1 MISVQPGR
9 SLRTTV
15 MTYGNDDVRLLGDWV
30 AWMQAG
36 GLAKRTIEARRQV
49 LGQFAVRLT
58 KDPQDADWQEVAA
71 FVSTDGWSAA
81 TRSTYF
87 LHVRAYYRWLV
98 RMEHRLDDP
107 TVKLR
112 SPRRP
117 KGEPQP
123 VTEDQL
129 RDVLESRIHRRT
141 RAMITLAAWQGLRCC
156 EIARVRADDIVGG
169 RLRVVG
175 KGGKRVSVPLHG
187 RVTAMQALMPAKG
200 WWFPAADGE
209 GPMSA
214 KSVSAVVTLALRR
227 AGVDSTAHKL
237 RHRFGTQALRSAGGN
252 VFTAQRA
259 LRHESAATT
268 AIYAAI
274 NDDQVEAAV
283 LGLPD
288 IVRRVLAA
296 GAPMSGAA

>member
-1 MISVQPGR
+1 
-9 SLRTTV
+9 
-15 MTYGNDDVRLLGDWV
+15 MTYSDSDVRLLGDWI

-36 GLAKRTIEARRQV
+36 GLAQRTISARQQV
-49 LGQFAVRLT
+49 IGQFGARLG

-71 FVSTDGWSAA
+71 FISTDGWSAA

-87 LHVRAYYRWLV
+87 LHLRAYYRWLM

-129 RDVLESRIHRRT
+129 AAVLDSRLHRKT

-156 EIARVRADDIVGG
+156 EIARVRAEDIVGD
-169 RLRVVG
+169 RLRIVG
-175 KGGKRVSVPLHG
+175 KGGKRATVPLHG
-187 RVTAMQALMPAKG
+187 RVRALRAVMPTKG
-200 WWFPAADGE
+200 WWFPAADGD
-209 GPMSA
+209 GPTSA
-214 KSVSAVVTLALRR
+214 KTVSAVVTAALRR

-288 IVRRVLAA
+288 VGVAWRGHPAA
-296 GAPMSGAA
+296 